1 MTGFLSTFGTKAHH
15 KTMFAIALP
24 MVISNIAAPLL
35 GLVDTAIIGH
45 LPDAIYLSAVALG
58 AMAVSFIYLLAVF
71 LRMSTTGLVAQ
82 AFGAKDVTA
91 QRRIF
96 FDASLFA
103 LVLGVLVLALSPL
116 ILKLL
121 WQLVDASGE
130 LKQLT
135 ERYIQI
141 RFFGAPAAM
150 LTLVM
155 LGILLGLQRAK
166 HAMVLVITTNAV
178 NVVGDIILIIGLDLN
193 VTGAAIATVVAEWV
207 SALLGIYF
215 VSKHL
220 QLQRYL
226 LPKASMSRLRAM
238 FSLNR
243 DIFIRSVLL
252 HACMAMMT
260 AWASY
265 QGQIFVAA
273 NAVLLQFLTLISLG
287 LDGVAYAA
295 EALIGEAKGQN
306 NKRSARV
313 WLRVCLFWSATFAI
327 VYAVIFGLFGEHIIY
342 LITNIPD
349 VVATAVEF
357 LPWVIAL
364 PLLAH
369 WSYLF
374 DGVFIA
380 VSASKAMRNTM
391 AVAALGVYLPVW
403 WLTRDWG
410 NHGLWMALCCFMVGR
425 GIAQAWVLKRH
436 RLLDFNKVPRGV

>member
-1 MTGFLSTFGTKAHH
+1 MSSSFGAKSHH

-58 AMAVSFIYLLAVF
+58 AMVVSFIYLLAVF

-82 AFGAKDVTA
+82 AFGANDVAA

-103 LVLGVLVLALSPL
+103 LVIGVVVLLLSPL
-116 ILKLL
+116 ALQLV
-121 WQLVDASGE
+121 WQLIDANGE

-141 RFFGAPAAM
+141 RFLGAPAAM

-155 LGILLGLQRAK
+155 LGVLLGLQRAK
-166 HAMVLVITTNAV
+166 HAMVLVITTNAI
-178 NVVGDIILIIGLDLN
+178 NVVGDVILIIGLDMN

-207 SALLGIYF
+207 SAIFGVYL

-220 QLQRYL
+220 RLRRGL
-226 LPKASMSRLRAM
+226 LPKASIRRLQAM

-243 DIFIRSVLL
+243 DIFIRSILL

-265 QGQIFVAA
+265 QGQIYVAA

-295 EALIGEAKGQN
+295 EALIGEAKG
-306 NKRSARV
+306 KKDECSAHV
-313 WLRVCLFWSATFAI
+313 WLRVCLLWSGIFAMG
-327 VYAVIFGLFGEHIIY
+327 YALVFGLFGEQIIY
-342 LITNIPD
+342 LITNIPE
-349 VVATAVEF
+349 VVATAVEY

-374 DGVFIA
+374 DGVFIG

-391 AVAALGVYLPVW
+391 TVAAFGVYLPVW
-403 WLTRDWG
+403 WFTKDLG
-410 NHGLWMALCCFMVGR
+410 NHGLWLALSCFMVAR
-425 GIAQAWVLKRH
+425 GVAQAWVLKRH
-436 RLLDFNKVPRGV
+436 RLLNFNDTLLQSS

>member
-1 MTGFLSTFGTKAHH
+1 
-15 KTMFAIALP
+15 MFAIALP

-58 AMAVSFIYLLAVF
+58 AMAVSFVYLLAVF
-71 LRMSTTGLVAQ
+71 LRMSTTGLIAQ
-82 AFGAKDVTA
+82 AFGANDKTA
-91 QRRIF
+91 QRQIF
-96 FDASLFA
+96 FDATVFA
-103 LVLGVLVLALSPL
+103 LVLGVLVLVFSPL
-116 ILKLL
+116 LL
-121 WQLVDASGE
+121 QLVWQLVDATDE
-130 LKQLT
+130 LKHLT

-155 LGILLGLQRAK
+155 LGVLLGIQKAK
-166 HAMVLVITTNAV
+166 HAMILVITTNAV
-178 NVVGDIILIIGLDLN
+178 NVVGDIILIIGLDMN

-207 SALLGIYF
+207 SAVLGMYF

-220 QLQRYL
+220 KLRWRL
-226 LPKASMSRLRAM
+226 LPKASITRLRAM

-243 DIFIRSVLL
+243 DIFVRSILL

-260 AWASY
+260 VWASY

-287 LDGVAYAA
+287 LDGVAYSA
-295 EALIGEAKGQN
+295 EALIGEAKGQGN
-306 NKRSARV
+306 EQSARV
-313 WLRVCLFWSATFAI
+313 WLRVCLFWSTLFAMAY
-327 VYAVIFGLFGEHIIY
+327 VAIFALFGVHIIH

-357 LPWVIAL
+357 LPWVIVL

-374 DGVFIA
+374 DGVFIGL
-380 VSASKAMRNTM
+380 SASRAMRNTM
-391 AVAALGVYLPVW
+391 AIAAFGVYLPVW
-403 WLTRDWG
+403 WLTKDWG
-410 NHGLWMALCCFMVGR
+410 NHGLWLALSCFMVGR
-425 GIAQAWVLKRH
+425 GVAQAWVLKRY
-436 RLLDFNKVPRGV
+436 RLLSFSTPTT

>member
-1 MTGFLSTFGTKAHH
+1 MSSSFGAKSHH

-58 AMAVSFIYLLAVF
+58 AMVVSFIYLLAVF
-71 LRMSTTGLVAQ
+71 LRMSTTGLIAQ
-82 AFGAKDVTA
+82 AFGANDVAA

-103 LVLGVLVLALSPL
+103 LVIGVVVLLLSPL
-116 ILKLL
+116 ALQLV
-121 WQLVDASGE
+121 WQLIDANGE

-141 RFFGAPAAM
+141 RFLGAPAAM

-155 LGILLGLQRAK
+155 LGVLLGLQRAK
-166 HAMVLVITTNAV
+166 HAMVLVITTNAI
-178 NVVGDIILIIGLDLN
+178 NVVGDVILIIGLDMN

-207 SALLGIYF
+207 SAIFGVYL

-220 QLQRYL
+220 RLRRSL
-226 LPKASMSRLRAM
+226 LPKASIRRLQAM

-243 DIFIRSVLL
+243 DIFIRSILL

-265 QGQIFVAA
+265 QGQIYVAA

-295 EALIGEAKGQN
+295 EALIGEAKG
-306 NKRSARV
+306 KKDEYSAHV
-313 WLRVCLFWSATFAI
+313 WLRVCLLWSGIFAMG
-327 VYAVIFGLFGEHIIY
+327 YAVVFGLFGEQIIY
-342 LITNIPD
+342 LITNIPE
-349 VVATAVEF
+349 VVATAVEY

-374 DGVFIA
+374 DGVFIG

-391 AVAALGVYLPVW
+391 AMAAFGVYLPVW
-403 WLTRDWG
+403 WFTKDLG
-410 NHGLWMALCCFMVGR
+410 NHGLWLALSCFMVAR
-425 GIAQAWVLKRH
+425 GVAQAWVLKRH
-436 RLLDFNKVPRGV
+436 RLLNFNDTLLLSS

>member
-1 MTGFLSTFGTKAHH
+1 MTLAAKMLGTKARH

-45 LPDAIYLSAVALG
+45 LSDAIYLSAVALG
-58 AMAVSFIYLLAVF
+58 AMVVSLVYLLAVF
-71 LRMSTTGLVAQ
+71 LRMSTTGLIAQ
-82 AFGAKDVTA
+82 AFGANDMA
-91 QRRIF
+91 SQRRVF

-116 ILKLL
+116 LLKLV
-121 WQLVDASGE
+121 WQLVDASAA

-155 LGILLGLQRAK
+155 LGVLLGLQKAR
-166 HAMVLVITTNAV
+166 HAMLLVITTNAI
-178 NVVGDIILIIGLDLN
+178 NVIGDIILIIGLDMN

-207 SALLGIYF
+207 SAVLGIYL

-220 QLQRYL
+220 QLSRVL

-243 DIFIRSVLL
+243 DIFIRSILL
-252 HACMAMMT
+252 HGCMAMMT

-265 QGQIFVAA
+265 QGQIYVAA

-295 EALIGEAKGQN
+295 EALIGEAKGQAN
-306 NKRSARV
+306 EASARI
-313 WLRVCLFWSATFAI
+313 WLRVCLFWSAIFA
-327 VYAVIFGLFGEHIIY
+327 VAYALVFGFFGVSIIH
-342 LITNIPD
+342 LITNIPE
-349 VVATAVEF
+349 VITTAVVY

-374 DGVFIA
+374 DGVFIGL
-380 VSASKAMRNTM
+380 SASRAMRNTM
-391 AVAALGVYLPVW
+391 AIAAFGVYLPVW
-403 WLTRDWG
+403 WFSKEWG
-410 NHGLWMALCCFMVGR
+410 NHGLWLALCCFMVAR
-425 GIAQAWVLKRH
+425 GVAQAWVLKRH
-436 RLLDFNKVPRGV
+436 QLLKFS

>member
-1 MTGFLSTFGTKAHH
+1 
-15 KTMFAIALP
+15 MFAIALP

-58 AMAVSFIYLLAVF
+58 AMVVSFIYLLAVF
-71 LRMSTTGLVAQ
+71 LRMSTTGLIAQ
-82 AFGAKDVTA
+82 AFGANDVAA

-103 LVLGVLVLALSPL
+103 LVIGVVVLLLSPL
-116 ILKLL
+116 ALQLV
-121 WQLVDASGE
+121 WQLIDANGE

-141 RFFGAPAAM
+141 RFLGAPAAM

-155 LGILLGLQRAK
+155 LGVLLGLQRAK
-166 HAMVLVITTNAV
+166 HAMVLVITTNAI
-178 NVVGDIILIIGLDLN
+178 NVVGDVILIIGLDMN

-207 SALLGIYF
+207 SAIFGVYL

-220 QLQRYL
+220 RLRRSL
-226 LPKASMSRLRAM
+226 LPKASIRRLQAM

-243 DIFIRSVLL
+243 DIFIRSILL

-265 QGQIFVAA
+265 QGQIYVAA

-295 EALIGEAKGQN
+295 EALIGEAKG
-306 NKRSARV
+306 KKDEYSAHV
-313 WLRVCLFWSATFAI
+313 WLRVCLLWSGIFAMG
-327 VYAVIFGLFGEHIIY
+327 YAVVFGLFGEQIIY
-342 LITNIPD
+342 LITNIPE
-349 VVATAVEF
+349 VVATAVEY

-374 DGVFIA
+374 DGVFIG

-391 AVAALGVYLPVW
+391 AMAAFGVYLPVW
-403 WLTRDWG
+403 WFTKDLG
-410 NHGLWMALCCFMVGR
+410 NHGLWLALSCFMVAR
-425 GIAQAWVLKRH
+425 GVAQAWVLKRH
-436 RLLDFNKVPRGV
+436 RLLNFNDTLLLSS

>member
-1 MTGFLSTFGTKAHH
+1 
-15 KTMFAIALP
+15 MFAIALP

-58 AMAVSFIYLLAVF
+58 AMVVSFIYLLAVF

-82 AFGAKDVTA
+82 AFGANDVAA

-103 LVLGVLVLALSPL
+103 LVIGVVVLLLSPL
-116 ILKLL
+116 ALQLV
-121 WQLVDASGE
+121 WQLIDANGE

-141 RFFGAPAAM
+141 RFLGAPAAM

-155 LGILLGLQRAK
+155 LGVLLGLQRAK
-166 HAMVLVITTNAV
+166 HAMVLVITTNAI
-178 NVVGDIILIIGLDLN
+178 NVVGDVILIIGLDMN

-207 SALLGIYF
+207 SAIFGVYL

-220 QLQRYL
+220 RLRRGL
-226 LPKASMSRLRAM
+226 LPKASIRRLQAM

-243 DIFIRSVLL
+243 DIFIRSILL

-265 QGQIFVAA
+265 QGQIYVAA

-295 EALIGEAKGQN
+295 EALIGEAKG
-306 NKRSARV
+306 KKDECSAHV
-313 WLRVCLFWSATFAI
+313 WLRVCLLWSGIFAMG
-327 VYAVIFGLFGEHIIY
+327 YALVFGLFGEQIIY
-342 LITNIPD
+342 LITNIPE
-349 VVATAVEF
+349 VVATAVEY

-374 DGVFIA
+374 DGVFIG

-391 AVAALGVYLPVW
+391 TVAAFGVYLPVW
-403 WLTRDWG
+403 WFTKDLG
-410 NHGLWMALCCFMVGR
+410 NHGLWLALSCFMVAR
-425 GIAQAWVLKRH
+425 GVAQAWVLKRH
-436 RLLDFNKVPRGV
+436 RLLNFNDTLLQSS

>member
-1 MTGFLSTFGTKAHH
+1 
-15 KTMFAIALP
+15 MFAIALP

-58 AMAVSFIYLLAVF
+58 AMVVSFIYLLAVF

-82 AFGAKDVTA
+82 AFGANDVAA

-103 LVLGVLVLALSPL
+103 LVIGVVVLLLSPL
-116 ILKLL
+116 ALQLV
-121 WQLVDASGE
+121 WQLIDANGE

-141 RFFGAPAAM
+141 RFLGAPAAM

-155 LGILLGLQRAK
+155 LGVLLGLQRAK
-166 HAMVLVITTNAV
+166 HAMVLVITTNAI
-178 NVVGDIILIIGLDLN
+178 NVVGDVILIIGLDMN

-207 SALLGIYF
+207 SAIFGVYL

-220 QLQRYL
+220 RLRRGL
-226 LPKASMSRLRAM
+226 LPKASIRRLQAM

-243 DIFIRSVLL
+243 DIFIRSILL

-265 QGQIFVAA
+265 QGQIYVAA

-295 EALIGEAKGQN
+295 EALIGEAKG
-306 NKRSARV
+306 KKDECSAHV
-313 WLRVCLFWSATFAI
+313 WLRVCLLWSGIFAMG
-327 VYAVIFGLFGEHIIY
+327 YALVFGLFGEQIIY
-342 LITNIPD
+342 LITNIPE
-349 VVATAVEF
+349 VVATAVEY

-374 DGVFIA
+374 DGVFIG

-391 AVAALGVYLPVW
+391 AVAAFGVYLPVW
-403 WLTRDWG
+403 WFTKDLG
-410 NHGLWMALCCFMVGR
+410 NHGLWLALSCFMVAR
-425 GIAQAWVLKRH
+425 GVAQAWVLKRH
-436 RLLDFNKVPRGV
+436 RLLNFNDTLLQSS